1 MNTDK
6 MLESLAK
13 SKFRSSF
20 KLGKKYIDYIDKV
33 GLVKIRSHAKD
44 FIEKRLAVRPL
55 NDGHQTPYKGH
66 PVFIAQHA
74 TATCCRKCLNKWYKI
89 AENKTLT
96 DDEITSILNIIMKWI
111 EKQYKSKV

>member
-1 MNTDK
+1 
-6 MLESLAK
+6 MLKTLQK
-13 SKFRSSF
+13 
-20 KLGKKYIDYIDKV
+20 
-33 GLVKIRSHAKD
+33 
-44 FIEKRLAVRPL
+44 KRLAVKPL

-96 DDEITSILNIIMKWI
+96 EDEITSILNIIMKWI
-111 EKQYKSKV
+111 EKQYKSKVQKFDKSKKKWYNISRS

>member
-1 MNTDK
+1 MNIDK

-44 FIEKRLAVRPL
+44 FIEKRLAVKPL

-96 DDEITSILNIIMKWI
+96 EDEITSILNIIMKWI

>member
-33 GLVKIRSHAKD
+33 GLVKIKSHAKD
-44 FIEKRLAVRPL
+44 FIEKRLAVKPL

-96 DDEITSILNIIMKWI
+96 EDEITSILNIIMKWI

>member
-33 GLVKIRSHAKD
+33 GLVKIKSHAKD
-44 FIEKRLAVRPL
+44 LIEKRLAVKPL

-96 DDEITSILNIIMKWI
+96 EDEITSILNIIMKWI

>member
-1 MNTDK
+1 MNQDK
-6 MLESLAK
+6 ILESLAK

-44 FIEKRLAVRPL
+44 FIEKRLAVKPL

-96 DDEITSILNIIMKWI
+96 EDEITSILNIIMKWI

>member
-20 KLGKKYIDYIDKV
+20 KLGKKHIDYIDKV

-44 FIEKRLAVRPL
+44 FIEKRLAVKPL

-96 DDEITSILNIIMKWI
+96 EDEITSILNIIMKWI

>member
-20 KLGKKYIDYIDKV
+20 KLGKKYIEYVDKV

-44 FIEKRLAVRPL
+44 FIEKRLAVKPL

-96 DDEITSILNIIMKWI
+96 EDEITSILNIIIKWI

>member
-1 MNTDK
+1 MNQDK

-44 FIEKRLAVRPL
+44 FIEKRLAVKPL

-96 DDEITSILNIIMKWI
+96 EDEITSILNIIMKWI

>member
-1 MNTDK
+1 MNIDK

-44 FIEKRLAVRPL
+44 FIEKRLAVKPL

-96 DDEITSILNIIMKWI
+96 EDEITSILNIIMRWI

>member
-20 KLGKKYIDYIDKV
+20 KLSKKYIDYIDKV
-33 GLVKIRSHAKD
+33 GLVKIKSHAKD
-44 FIEKRLAVRPL
+44 FIEKRLAVKPL

-96 DDEITSILNIIMKWI
+96 EDEITSILNIIMKWI

>member
-33 GLVKIRSHAKD
+33 GLVKIKSHAKD
-44 FIEKRLAVRPL
+44 FIEKRLAVKPL

-96 DDEITSILNIIMKWI
+96 ENEITSILNIIMKWI

>member
-44 FIEKRLAVRPL
+44 FIEKRLAVKPL

-96 DDEITSILNIIMKWI
+96 EDEITSILNIIMKWI
-111 EKQYKSKV
+111 EKQYKSKA

>member
-6 MLESLAK
+6 MLETLAK

-33 GLVKIRSHAKD
+33 GLVKIKSHAKD
-44 FIEKRLAVRPL
+44 FIEKRLAVKPL

-96 DDEITSILNIIMKWI
+96 EDEITSILNIIMKWI

>member
-44 FIEKRLAVRPL
+44 FIEKSLAV
-55 NDGHQTPYKGH
+55 
-66 PVFIAQHA
+66 
-74 TATCCRKCLNKWYKI
+74 
-89 AENKTLT
+89 
-96 DDEITSILNIIMKWI
+96 
-111 EKQYKSKV
+111 

>member
-44 FIEKRLAVRPL
+44 FIEKRLAVKPL

-96 DDEITSILNIIMKWI
+96 EDEITSILNIIMRWI
-111 EKQYKSKV
+111 EKQYKSKA

>member
-44 FIEKRLAVRPL
+44 FIEKRLAVKPL

-96 DDEITSILNIIMKWI
+96 ENEITSILNIIMKWI

>member
-44 FIEKRLAVRPL
+44 FIEKRLAVKPL

>member
-1 MNTDK
+1 MNQDK

-33 GLVKIRSHAKD
+33 GLVNIRSHAKD
-44 FIEKRLAVRPL
+44 FIEKRLAVKPL
-55 NDGHQTPYKGH
+55 NDGHQTPYKEH

-96 DDEITSILNIIMKWI
+96 EDEITSILNIIMKWI

>member
-20 KLGKKYIDYIDKV
+20 KLGKKYIDHIDKV

-44 FIEKRLAVRPL
+44 FIEKRLAVKPL

-96 DDEITSILNIIMKWI
+96 EDEITSILNIIMKWI

>member
-33 GLVKIRSHAKD
+33 GLVKIRSYAKE
-44 FIEKRLAVRPL
+44 FIEKRLAVKPL
-55 NDGHQTPYKGH
+55 NDGDQTPYKGH
-66 PVFIAQHA
+66 PVFIAQHG

-96 DDEITSILNIIMKWI
+96 EDEITSILNIIMKWI

>member
-44 FIEKRLAVRPL
+44 FLEKRLAVKPL

-96 DDEITSILNIIMKWI
+96 ENEITSILNIIMKWI

>member
-1 MNTDK
+1 MNQDK

-20 KLGKKYIDYIDKV
+20 KLGKKYIDYIEKV

-44 FIEKRLAVRPL
+44 FIEKRLAVKPL

-96 DDEITSILNIIMKWI
+96 EDEITSILNIIMKWI

>member
-44 FIEKRLAVRPL
+44 FIEKRLAVKPL

-89 AENKTLT
+89 AENKALT
-96 DDEITSILNIIMKWI
+96 EDEITSILNIIMKWI

>member
-33 GLVKIRSHAKD
+33 GLVKIKSHTKD
-44 FIEKRLAVRPL
+44 FIEKRLAVKPL

-96 DDEITSILNIIMKWI
+96 EDEITSILNIIMKWI

>member
-44 FIEKRLAVRPL
+44 FIEKRLAVKPL

-96 DDEITSILNIIMKWI
+96 EDEITSILNIIMKWI

>member
-1 MNTDK
+1 MNQDK

-33 GLVKIRSHAKD
+33 GLLKIRSHAKD
-44 FIEKRLAVRPL
+44 FIEKRLAVKPL
-55 NDGHQTPYKGH
+55 NDGYQTPYKGY

-96 DDEITSILNIIMKWI
+96 EDEITSILNIIMKWI

>member
-1 MNTDK
+1 MNQDK

-33 GLVKIRSHAKD
+33 GLVKIKSHAKD
-44 FIEKRLAVRPL
+44 FIEKRLAVKPL

-96 DDEITSILNIIMKWI
+96 EDEITSILNIIMKWI

>member
-33 GLVKIRSHAKD
+33 GLVKVRSHAKD
-44 FIEKRLAVRPL
+44 FIEKRLAVKPL

-96 DDEITSILNIIMKWI
+96 EDEITSILNIIMKWI

>member
-1 MNTDK
+1 MNQDK

-44 FIEKRLAVRPL
+44 FIEKRLAVKPL

-89 AENKTLT
+89 AENTTLT
-96 DDEITSILNIIMKWI
+96 EDEITSILNIIMKWI

>member
-20 KLGKKYIDYIDKV
+20 KLGKKYIEYVDKV

-44 FIEKRLAVRPL
+44 FIEKRLAVKPL

-96 DDEITSILNIIMKWI
+96 EDEITSILNIIMKWI

>member
-20 KLGKKYIDYIDKV
+20 KLGKKYIEYVDKV

-44 FIEKRLAVRPL
+44 FIEKRLAVKPL

-96 DDEITSILNIIMKWI
+96 EDEITSILNIIMKWI
-111 EKQYKSKV
+111 EKQYKSKA